1 MSHIKFL
8 CPPELD
14 GEIPPPERATKFLPD
29 WFRDLPREMGIN
41 DGHGLPAMT
50 VRACLPV
57 ADVMSLGWIIPLPFD
72 ISAVQDPETGQ
83 IQFSWGDDIGFKPM
97 DMHHPGQI
105 GADRPGPFSGRS
117 ALKFI
122 NPWRIT
128 LPAGWSASFLHPINH
143 FELPF
148 RAFNGAV
155 DCDALDVPVNIPF
168 LWTDLVGT
176 NFHLPAGTPMV
187 QVIPYERAAMKLTA
201 EARAETAEEAEIR
214 ASSLNRKYT
223 EESVYSKEWRR
234 RHERES

>member
-1 MSHIKFL
+1 VSHIKFL
-8 CPPELD
+8 CPPELE
-14 GEIPPPERATKFLPD
+14 GKIPSPERATKFLPD
-29 WFRDLPREMGIN
+29 WFRDLPREMGMK
-41 DGHGLPAMT
+41 DAHGLPAMT

-72 ISAVQDPETGQ
+72 ISATRDPQSGQ
-83 IQFSWGDDIGFKPM
+83 VAFDWDDDLAFKPL
-97 DMHHPGQI
+97 DMHHPGQV
-105 GADRPGPFSGRS
+105 GADKPGPFFGRS

-168 LWTDLVGT
+168 LWTGIGT
-176 NFHLPAGTPMV
+176 DFYLPAGTPMV
-187 QVIPYERAAMKLTA
+187 QVVPYERAATKMTA
-201 EARAETAEEAEIR
+201 EVRGETPEEFESRTA
-214 ASSLNRKYT
+214 ALGRKYT